1 MQETATDLPA
11 GGNSNNGAICG
22 PFARNVNN
30 DAANANW
37 NQRGRV
43 AICSVTCDRPYF
55 LKNRG

>member
-30 DAANANW
+30 DASNANW

-43 AICSVTCDRPYF
+43 AICSVTCDDRTF
-55 LKNRG
+55 I